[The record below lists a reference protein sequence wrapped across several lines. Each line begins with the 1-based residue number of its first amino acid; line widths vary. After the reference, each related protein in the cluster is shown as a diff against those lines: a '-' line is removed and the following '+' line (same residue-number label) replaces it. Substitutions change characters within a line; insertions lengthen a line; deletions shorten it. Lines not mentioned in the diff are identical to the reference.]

1 MTAAG
6 YDANAS
12 ASLLASLG
20 AAEALDSRIA
30 GNDQRSVP
38 SWARTHPLSDDRVQ
52 RANAIASQV
61 QRAGAGVRNRDQLL
75 NAIDGMN
82 WDGDPAQGVVRGNR
96 FLHPD
101 LRLDF
106 SVPQGYGI
114 QNVSSDRAAERSV
127 GKGGGGTCKSR

>member
-52 RANAIASQV
+52 RANALASQV
-61 QRAGAGVRNRDQLL
+61 QRAGAGVRNRDHLL
-75 NAIDGMN
+75 NAID
-82 WDGDPAQGVVRGNR
+82 R
-96 FLHPD
+96 
-101 LRLDF
+101 
-106 SVPQGYGI
+106 
-114 QNVSSDRAAERSV
+114 SDEHTSELQSLMRISYDV
-127 GKGGGGTCKSR
+127 FCLQKKKKQHS